1 MSLSRNISKRID
13 PEFYLEKEKCEH
25 SSCPHCGGRE
35 YRIHKTYNRKIKD
48 YKRAE
53 YSVKY
58 CECHACDENFI
69 FSPPIIW
76 QGSNY
81 SSVMII
87 SVLLDDETNLSEMSL
102 SYGVNRHTIA
112 KWRRIYSQEKEALEL
127 FYRETKCSN
136 CNELLKKLINEDE
149 HRDFLNRHPDMKLPY
164 L

>member
-1 MSLSRNISKRID
+1 MCL
-13 PEFYLEKEKCEH
+13 
-25 SSCPHCGGRE
+25 
-35 YRIHKTYNRKIKD
+35 YRPKLMAI
-48 YKRAE
+48 
-53 YSVKY
+53 
-58 CECHACDENFI
+58 C
-69 FSPPIIW
+69 
-76 QGSNY
+76 
-81 SSVMII
+81 I

-149 HRDFLNRHPDMKLPY
+149 HRDFLKRHPDMKLPY

>member
-58 CECHACDENFI
+58 CECHACDEKFI

-149 HRDFLNRHPDMKLPY
+149 HRDFLKRHPDMKLPY